1 MSQQRKTPYTSV
13 SVTPEAA
20 TALRRLAVQVSARVE
35 QRVSLSDAIRIAE
48 KLTFMHYTSI
58 EAAAEG
64 VVKPT

>member
-20 TALRRLAVQVSARVE
+20 EALRRMAVTVSARVAR
-35 QRVSLSDAIRIAE
+35 RVNQSEAILIAE

-58 EAAAEG
+58 EAAAEE
-64 VVKPT
+64 VIET